1 MTRDEE
7 VIDPNVVEG
16 TLSVSDQEA
25 YVLFDSGSTH
35 TFVSSKFAK
44 TLSVK
49 SEKLDFE
56 LCVSTPAGNLMC
68 ACDVL
73 RSCKVVI
80 GGKIVYVD
88 LIILDMC
95 DFDVIFGM
103 DWMSMRGLS
112 IHCKEKKI
120 LFTMEGD
127 TVIFEGEK
135 SKSLPRVISA
145 LQALRSVRKG
155 C

>member
-1 MTRDEE
+1 M
-7 VIDPNVVEG
+7 IDPNVVEG

-56 LCVSTPAGNLMC
+56 LCVSTPTGNLIC

-73 RSCKVVI
+73 RSCKVVM
-80 GGKIVYVD
+80 GGKIFFVD
-88 LIILDMC
+88 LIVLDMC

-103 DWMSMRGLS
+103 DWMSMRRVS

-135 SKSLPRVISA
+135 SKSLPRVIFA

>member
-1 MTRDEE
+1 MTRDQA
-7 VIDPNVVEG
+7 VDDPNVVAG

-25 YVLFDSGSTH
+25 YVLFDSRSTH
-35 TFVSSKFAK
+35 TFVSNKFAK

-56 LCVSTPAGNLMC
+56 LYVSTPAGNLMC

-80 GGKIVYVD
+80 GGKIVFVD

-95 DFDVIFGM
+95 EFDVIFEM
-103 DWMSMRGLS
+103 DWISMRGVS
-112 IHCKEKKI
+112 IHGKEKKI
-120 LFTMEGD
+120 L
-127 TVIFEGEK
+127 
-135 SKSLPRVISA
+135 SLQWKVK
-145 LQALRSVRKG
+145 L
-155 C
+155 